1 MYTENQPTVS
11 PQEKNTSY
19 ASIIHLSSFL
29 GLLLPFAGILAPLI
43 LWLIKKDEDT
53 FVDKHGKSCLN
64 FEISLFLYSFI
75 IGFIILITI
84 LVIGISSFSSL
95 AANHQGNISEESV
108 IGILLSSATGIIFLL
123 FLSIAFFIFYIIVKI
138 IAAVRASNGEL
149 YRYPLAI
156 SFFKI

>member
-1 MYTENQPTVS
+1 MYTENQTTEIAS
-11 PQEKNTSY
+11 QDKNTSY
-19 ASIIHLSSFL
+19 AAIIHLSSFL
-29 GLLLPFAGILAPLI
+29 GILIPFAGILAPLI
-43 LWLIKKDEDT
+43 LWLIKKNEDT

-75 IGFIILITI
+75 IAFIAIITI
-84 LVIGISSFSSL
+84 LVIGISSFSSFAL
-95 AANHQGNISEESV
+95 NHQGDLSEESI
-108 IGILLSSATGIIFLL
+108 IGIALSSATGVIFLL

-156 SFFKI
+156 SFFR